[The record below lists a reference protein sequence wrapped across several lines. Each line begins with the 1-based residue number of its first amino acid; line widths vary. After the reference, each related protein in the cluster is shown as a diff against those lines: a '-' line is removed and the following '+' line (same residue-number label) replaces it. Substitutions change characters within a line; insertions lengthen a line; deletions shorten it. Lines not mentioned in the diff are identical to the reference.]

1 MQGSDHSQGRG
12 SAVRWGEGALSLL
25 TAPLPGRDAVVPVW
39 TPAWLAGDAAQEGG
53 FHQELPR
60 PGPPTPVLPPPAT
73 SGYLSGGRHL
83 QDAGR
88 PGWESRAPAHRAS
101 GLASRR
107 DTKEYSTWQWKVW
120 RGRDRA
126 GSQERVGWGPRR
138 AWVWRTQ
145 GVCSQASPMG
155 GMTVCVCYL
164 GWGCGGEC
172 LQAEGFPAM
181 GRGPEPDTPH
191 PLGSVTPGQS
201 QTEHPPHPEAGH
213 PQERLSE
220 CPGHGTGA
228 GWQGRGNPVPRGV
241 QTCTCPS
248 QGHGASQSWKHLPE
262 PIWSPRPCS
271 PSPAPQP
278 CSPCPPA
285 WISSGGMAGKAPAG
299 RDVHRSLLSSFFFP
313 ATPPP
318 SSSSS
323 PPPYPPTFFPSLSFL
338 FPSSPS
344 LPPSLPPF
352 LSPSSSLLGG
362 SSVLETDRTKP
373 FSYTPHWGS
382 PSQTAYP
389 SWPWGSP
396 LPSVLA
402 GPGPGALR

>member
-126 GSQERVGWGPRR
+126 GSQERVGWGG
-138 AWVWRTQ
+138 AQ
-145 GVCSQASPMG
+145 GLGLEDTGRLQPSLLHG
-155 GMTVCVCYL
+155 RHDRVCVCYL

-172 LQAEGFPAM
+172 LQTEGFPAM
-181 GRGPEPDTPH
+181 GRSPEPDTPH
-191 PLGSVTPGQS
+191 PLGSVTPRPES
-201 QTEHPPHPEAGH
+201 NRAPP
-213 PQERLSE
+213 
-220 CPGHGTGA
+220 GTLR
-228 GWQGRGNPVPRGV
+228 QDIPRRG
-241 QTCTCPS
+241 
-248 QGHGASQSWKHLPE
+248 
-262 PIWSPRPCS
+262 
-271 PSPAPQP
+271 
-278 CSPCPPA
+278 
-285 WISSGGMAGKAPAG
+285 
-299 RDVHRSLLSSFFFP
+299 
-313 ATPPP
+313 
-318 SSSSS
+318 
-323 PPPYPPTFFPSLSFL
+323 
-338 FPSSPS
+338 
-344 LPPSLPPF
+344 
-352 LSPSSSLLGG
+352 
-362 SSVLETDRTKP
+362 
-373 FSYTPHWGS
+373 
-382 PSQTAYP
+382 
-389 SWPWGSP
+389 
-396 LPSVLA
+396 
-402 GPGPGALR
+402 